1 MHKSRLGVVVIDCQT
16 DDLAGA
22 AAFWGG
28 GRRWAARPRMRR
40 PTVMKTI

>member
-1 MHKSRLGVVVIDCQT
+1 MHKSRLGVVVIDCRT

-28 GRRWAARPRMRR
+28 WAVRPRMRR
-40 PTVMKTI
+40 AMATTTT

>member
-28 GRRWAARPRMRR
+28 GGVGLPGRGCAGRR
-40 PTVMKTI
+40 